1 MAAESHRAITAAI
14 LANVA
19 IAATKFTAAAIT
31 GSSAMISEG
40 IHSLV
45 DTGNGGLLFLGIY
58 KSRKPAD
65 EEHPFGYGKELYFW
79 SLIVAL
85 VIFAVGGGISAYEG
99 LLHILHPVPQKN
111 VYWNYL
117 ILALAL
123 IFESISFFVAAKSFM
138 PLKKNHSWWRA
149 IHRSKDPASFT
160 ILFEDSAAI
169 LGLLIALAGIFLA
182 DRYDNP
188 IFDGGASIVIGALLA
203 AVAMLLGYE
212 TKGLLVGEG
221 ADRETLDDIRRLV
234 RADPVVL
241 DVNRM
246 LTMYF
251 GPNTILLAMDLR
263 FRKNLSGREMEESI
277 KRLESQIRRRHDK
290 IQHIFIE
297 SDSLVPPDDSEPKR
311 EPISS

>member
-1 MAAESHRAITAAI
+1 VAESHKAIAAAI
-14 LANVA
+14 IANLA

-79 SLIVAL
+79 SLIVAI

-99 LLHILHPVPQKN
+99 LLHILHPARQEN
-111 VYWNYL
+111 VLWNYL
-117 ILALAL
+117 VLALAL
-123 IFESISFFVAAKSFM
+123 IFESISLFVAVKSFM
-138 PLKKNHSWWRA
+138 PLKKNRGWWRA

-160 ILFEDSAAI
+160 VLFEDSAAI
-169 LGLLIALAGIFLA
+169 LGLLIALAGVFLA

-188 IFDGGASIVIGALLA
+188 IFDGAASIVIGALLA
-203 AVAMLLGYE
+203 VVAVLLGYE

-221 ADRETLDDIRRLV
+221 ADREMLDDIRGLV
-234 RADPVVL
+234 RADPAVL

-263 FRKNLSGREMEESI
+263 FRRDLSGREVEESV
-277 KRLESQIRRRHDK
+277 KRLEPRIRQRHEK
-290 IQHIFIE
+290 IRHIFIE
-297 SDSLVPPDDSEPKR
+297 SDSLTPSGNPPGNR
-311 EPISS
+311 